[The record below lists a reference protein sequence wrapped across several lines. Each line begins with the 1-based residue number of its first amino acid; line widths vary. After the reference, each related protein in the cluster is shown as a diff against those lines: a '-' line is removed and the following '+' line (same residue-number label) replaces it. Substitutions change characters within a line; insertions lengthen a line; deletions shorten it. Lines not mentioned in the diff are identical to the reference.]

1 MAGFDNTDEVF
12 DLLTK
17 TLGQLTKEV
26 TGRKV
31 VLDDDETIPKV
42 EEEFILISQTAADQ
56 LDWTDNEYVDDT
68 GNTLVT
74 HNYEVTYTLTA
85 YKGKAF
91 SALTK
96 VLQGLNL
103 PYLYEKYF
111 PSPNAFAYQ
120 SASTVSR
127 LRVPLNMQKFENRAV
142 VIITFNV
149 SFLAAD
155 TGVFEDIERINM
167 QIVNYFNDPVQP

>member
-1 MAGFDNTDEVF
+1 MAGFQNIDEAY

-17 TLGQLTKEV
+17 TIGRLAKEV

-42 EEEFILISQTAADQ
+42 DEEFILVSQSTADQ
-56 LDWTDNEYVDDT
+56 LDWADNEGQDIDGVAM
-68 GNTLVT
+68 VT

-85 YKGKAF
+85 YRGNAF

-111 PSPNAFAYQ
+111 PSPCAFAYQ

-142 VIITFNV
+142 VLITFNV
-149 SFLAAD
+149 SFVVVDAGA
-155 TGVFEDIERINM
+155 FEDIEKINM
-167 QIVNYFNDPVQP
+167 QVIYSFNDPTKP